1 MLHNPREQTAPEM
14 PKLPELHFWQI
25 WSLCFGFAG
34 IQFCFALQNANVSRI
49 FQSLGASVEEIPI
62 LWVAAP
68 ITGLLIQPIVGYLSD
83 NTWNRFGR
91 RRPFLIAGAFAAA
104 TALLIMPNSSELWM
118 AAAMLW
124 ILDASL
130 NVMLGPSVALV
141 GDMLPEKQRSSGF
154 SMQSFFIGVSAV
166 VASAMPWTL
175 NHWLDVTNTTSG
187 KAIPDS
193 VSYAFYIGAAI
204 VLFTV
209 LWTCV
214 CSREYSPQQLQREQ
228 HSLGEKW
235 QDTYNAAKN
244 QPRFVRQGMLFSGSG
259 LLATLAV
266 LTLGLDSK
274 LLILTL
280 GVMGYGAFQLLAA
293 NMYQR
298 RKYHNGLYQIMHD
311 ILEMPTTMRQ
321 LAVVQFF
328 TWFALFS
335 LWIYGT
341 PAVASFHFGAVDT
354 NSAHYNEG
362 ANWVGILFATYNGFA
377 ALAAIAIPW
386 MIRAIGIR
394 SAHIANLLL
403 GAGAMLSFLWI
414 RDPQWLLVSMV
425 AMGFA
430 WASILAIPYSILTCT
445 LPQHKMGT
453 YAGIFN
459 LFIVIP
465 QILASSLLALVVHHL
480 FAGQAIYVLGL
491 SGLLFAIAAVA
502 TWFVRVEA
510 APAEQA
516 RTATI

>member
-1 MLHNPREQTAPEM
+1 MLHSPRKPTAPEI
-14 PKLPELHFWQI
+14 PRLPNLHFWQI

-83 NTWNRFGR
+83 KTWNRFGR

-104 TALLIMPNSSELWM
+104 TALLVMPNSTELWM

-141 GDMLPEKQRSSGF
+141 GDMLPEEQRSSGF

-166 VASAMPWTL
+166 IASAMPWTL
-175 NHWLDVTNTTSG
+175 NHWFDVANEAG
-187 KAIPDS
+187 NKAIPDS
-193 VSYAFYIGAAI
+193 VTYAFYIGAGFA
-204 VLFTV
+204 LFTV
-209 LWTCV
+209 LWTCFTT
-214 CSREYSPQQLQREQ
+214 REYSPEQLQREK

-244 QPRFVRQGMLFSGSG
+244 QPRFVRQGIVFFLGG
-259 LLATLAV
+259 LLSSALV
-266 LTLGLDSK
+266 LLLGLDKK

-280 GVMGYGAFQLLAA
+280 GIAGYGGFQLLAA
-293 NMYQR
+293 HMYR
-298 RKYHNGLYQIMHD
+298 RRRYHNGLYQIMHD

-341 PAVASFHFGAVDT
+341 PAVASFHFGATDT
-354 NSAHYNEG
+354 DSALYNEG

-377 ALAAIAIPW
+377 ALAAIAIPL

-394 SAHIANLLL
+394 QSHMLNLIL
-403 GAGAMLSFLWI
+403 GAGAMLSFLWVK
-414 RDPQWLLVSMV
+414 DPQWLLLSMV

-430 WASILAIPYSILTCT
+430 WASILAIPYSILSCA

-480 FAGQAIYVLGL
+480 FAGQPIYVLGL
-491 SGLLFAIAAVA
+491 AGLLLLVAAVA
-502 TWFVRVEA
+502 THFVEIETIGAEPNPA
-510 APAEQA
+510 A
-516 RTATI
+516 AT

>member
-1 MLHNPREQTAPEM
+1 MLHSPREQTAPEA
-14 PKLPELHFWQI
+14 PKLPKLHFWQI

-49 FQSLGASVEEIPI
+49 FQSLGASVEDIPI

-104 TALLIMPNSSELWM
+104 TALLVMPNSTELWM

-141 GDMLPEKQRSSGF
+141 GDMLPEEQRSSGF

-175 NHWLDVTNTTSG
+175 NHWFDVTNTTAG

-193 VSYAFYIGAAI
+193 VTYAFYIGAAI

-214 CSREYSPQQLQREQ
+214 STREYSPEQLQREK

-244 QPRFVRQGMLFSGSG
+244 QPRFLRQGTLFTLSGA
-259 LLATLAV
+259 LATLAV
-266 LTLGLDSK
+266 LALALDKK

-280 GVMGYGAFQLLAA
+280 GIVGYGAFQLLAA
-293 NMYQR
+293 NMYRR
-298 RKYHNGLYQIMHD
+298 RKYRNGLYQIMHD

-341 PAVASFHFGAVDT
+341 PAVASFHFGASDA
-354 NSAHYNEG
+354 NSALYNEG

-386 MIRAIGIR
+386 MISAIGIQR
-394 SAHIANLLL
+394 AHILNLVL

-491 SGLLFAIAAVA
+491 AGLLLLVAAGA
-502 TWFVRVEA
+502 TCFVRIES
-510 APAEQA
+510 APAEA
-516 RTATI
+516 AGSAAI